1 MKKLMLAAAAISLLG
16 GAAPAFAAP
25 CKDAHG
31 KFVKCPAP
39 KVAAAKPARCR
50 NAQGHFIKCPVKS
63 HKA

>member
-1 MKKLMLAAAAISLLG
+1 MKKLMLAVTALTLIG

-50 NAQGHFIKCPVKS
+50 NAHGHFIKCPVKS
-63 HKA
+63 RKA